1 MILPGQSAEV
11 MSQIYV
17 CEGCEPPPGEGAFLR
32 FQHPPLGEWRRRV
45 LKKIRKT
52 KVDRFYDTVDEQWVS
67 QKVDVEY
74 LVKDGMVV
82 DLRVLKTYPP
92 EVEEIVY
99 ELP

>member
-1 MILPGQSAEV
+1 M
-11 MSQIYV
+11 
-17 CEGCEPPPGEGAFLR
+17 
-32 FQHPPLGEWRRRV
+32 

-74 LVKDGMVV
+74 LVTRDGMVV